1 MFKKIARGYLK
12 IVESICVCLLFLIL
26 LCMCIQIGCRLL
38 TIGQNFTEELSRIAF
53 CILIFVGAPLV
64 LAEGADIA
72 VDMVVNL
79 LPSPVKRAVE
89 LVVNLFVAAF
99 SILCIRSLVTFT
111 GSNKGVTAVSMT
123 WIKMNWI
130 YYTMMFSFACMFVI
144 ALIKAGAVVM
154 GRSQIID
161 INAEEKEKARLE
173 EKEMDLGI

>member
-1 MFKKIARGYLK
+1 
-12 IVESICVCLLFLIL
+12 
-26 LCMCIQIGCRLL
+26 
-38 TIGQNFTEELSRIAF
+38 
-53 CILIFVGAPLV
+53 
-64 LAEGADIA
+64 
-72 VDMVVNL
+72 
-79 LPSPVKRAVE
+79 
-89 LVVNLFVAAF
+89 
-99 SILCIRSLVTFT
+99 
-111 GSNKGVTAVSMT
+111 MT